1 MSKVRHLSQWVKAGY
16 GSAELGMSAAE
27 VVLQIYLLIFYTQH
41 VGLSA
46 ELAGYALAL
55 AVLWDAITDPIMG
68 FISDRTRTRFGKRRP
83 WIALGAVALAGSFV
97 ALFHPPALA
106 SDSAKFL
113 YLLIAYAAV
122 NTGMTLISVPHSALG
137 GELSEDRYER
147 NEIFGWRMLGKY
159 GGFLIA
165 VIMLGLPAY
174 LRGNASEAGPAVSD
188 AGLASLGIAVAVI
201 ASAALC
207 FVVVNGLDTP
217 ARRTPEQGRGLL
229 AGVKA
234 FFRANYSAVSNPM
247 FAPLLGAFVI
257 AQAGRTVNSSL
268 ALQYYT
274 IYLDLTEPQ
283 VLLGILVPFMLFASP
298 SITVWVTLAR
308 RYGKKRPAF
317 WGAFLLGIVT
327 VFTYPLLPPGQIWAP
342 IVFSAGLG
350 GFLVSSIILFDSL
363 VADIVDYDELRSG
376 QHREGLYFGCWTL
389 STKISRALGL
399 ATTGQMLSF
408 IGYKEGVTEQA
419 PEVGWWLSMLFG
431 PVVGCFFIGAALVF
445 LLMPLTDAKHKQ
457 VQRLLEMKRAKLPP
471 EEPVE
476 VLF

>member
-1 MSKVRHLSQWVKAGY
+1 MSESRILSQWVKAGY

-68 FISDRTRTRFGKRRP
+68 FVSDRTRTRMGKRRP
-83 WIALGAVALAGSFV
+83 WIALGSLALAGSFI

-113 YLLIAYAAV
+113 YLLITYAAV

-137 GELSEDRYER
+137 GELSDDRYER

-174 LRGNASEAGPAVSD
+174 LRGNAENAGPAVSD
-188 AGLASLGIAVAVI
+188 AGLASFGIAIAVI

-207 FVVVNGLDTP
+207 FFVVKGLDSP
-217 ARRTPEQGRGLL
+217 AHRTPEQGKGLL
-229 AGVKA
+229 AGTRA
-234 FFRANYSAVSNPM
+234 FFRANYSAIRSPM

-257 AQAGRTVNSSL
+257 AQCGRTVNSSL

-274 IYLDLTEPQ
+274 IYLQLTEPQ

-298 SITVWVTLAR
+298 AITVWVTLAR
-308 RYGKKRPAF
+308 RHGKKKPAF
-317 WGAFLLGIVT
+317 WGALMLGVVT
-327 VFTYPLLPPGQIWAP
+327 VVTYPLLPPGQLWAP

-350 GFLVSSIILFDSL
+350 GFFVSSIILFDSL

-389 STKISRALGL
+389 STKVARALGL

-408 IGYKEGVTEQA
+408 IGYQEGVTEQA

-431 PVVGCFFIGAALVF
+431 PVVGAFFIAAALVF

-457 VQRLLEMKRAKLPP
+457 VQRLLAKKRAKLPP
-471 EEPVE
+471 EEEVE